1 MGSAGEYHKPV
12 LLHECIDNMHIFPE
26 GIYLDATFG
35 GGGHSAEILKRL
47 DKKGK
52 LIVFDQDAD
61 AMKNFTPD
69 NRVLFIRE
77 NFKYAS
83 RFIRLYKIGKIN
95 GVLAD
100 LGVSSYQ
107 FDTAERGFSN
117 RFDASLDMRMDC
129 RNPVTAAHIINTY
142 PIEALIKLF
151 EQYGEITNAKKMCAH
166 LAKVRSQQKIE
177 TIAQWKDI
185 LQPFIYGKPQKYLA
199 QIFQALRIEVN
210 DELNALKIFLETI
223 SNDLDT
229 KGRLCIIT
237 FHSLE
242 DKIVKNWMKNET
254 FEEIQYPIE
263 NKKIKQLKLITKKP
277 ILPTEEELRVNNR
290 ARSAKLRVAEKI

>member
-1 MGSAGEYHKPV
+1 MDSAGEYHKPV
-12 LLHECIDNMHIFPE
+12 LLHECIDNMNIFPE

-35 GGGHSAEILKRL
+35 GGGHSSEILKRL
-47 DKKGK
+47 GKKGK

-61 AMKNFTPD
+61 ALKNFTPD

-77 NFKYAS
+77 NFKYAT
-83 RFIRLYKIGKIN
+83 RFLRLYKIGKIN

-117 RFDASLDMRMDC
+117 RFDASLDMRMDS
-129 RNPVTAAHIINTY
+129 RNPITAAHILNTY
-142 PIEALIKLF
+142 PLEALIKLF
-151 EQYGEITNAKKMCAH
+151 EQYGEITNAKKVCAY
-166 LAKVRSQQKIE
+166 LVKVRSQQKIE
-177 TIAQWKDI
+177 TIAQWKDL

-199 QIFQALRIEVN
+199 QVFQALRIEVN

-242 DKIVKNWMKNET
+242 DKLVKNWMKNES
-254 FEEIQYPIE
+254 FEEQQNPIE

-277 ILPTEEELRVNNR
+277 ILPSEEELRVNNR